1 MPSRVTEEEKMAY
14 SLKIRT
20 EVINHVHQGITVL
33 EVSQMY
39 NLSKH
44 TVDNWLKHPDKY
56 LNETRIGLKPFD
68 IEEKVD
74 VLRLIEEGDLTHR
87 QIADLKQINL
97 NTIRNWIKD
106 KNRILAIYSSQG
118 HYSKNTGLSSSPGE
132 ETDTVSAADDK
143 DTKQHIRDLKDEN
156 EFLKAKVAYLEA
168 LMELNG
174 TPASGFKKKSS
185 IKPSIKSSEKA
196 SET

>member
-1 MPSRVTEEEKMAY
+1 MAY

-20 EVINHVHQGITVL
+20 EVINLVHQGMTVL

-44 TVDNWLKHPDKY
+44 TVDNWLKYPDKY

-106 KNRILAIYSSQG
+106 KNRILAVYSSQG
-118 HYSKNTGLSSSPGE
+118 HYSKNIGLSSSPGE

-174 TPASGFKKKSS
+174 TPASGFKKSPVSS
-185 IKPSIKSSEKA
+185 HR
-196 SET
+196 